1 MTIDIYDEP
10 KKKIF
15 SAYDTSFVSGDS
27 PVLTITDQVICIIKL
42 ALMEQIMEV
51 QSIYLRQIQIRCGD

>member
-27 PVLTITDQVICIIKL
+27 PVTLDVVGTLFKERNRRL
-42 ALMEQIMEV
+42 
-51 QSIYLRQIQIRCGD
+51 Y